1 MEAGVEK
8 LILRELKEIKE
19 ELKILNSKIDNFTGY
34 FDLDEKEI
42 EELYR
47 ELKDAK
53 KHGRR
58 LEDVLNEL

>member
-8 LILRELKEIKE
+8 LILRELREIKE

-34 FDLDEKEI
+34 FDLDEEEI

-47 ELKDAK
+47 ELEDAK
-53 KHGRR
+53 KHGKR